1 MFGHIIFYDK
11 RENAFRT
18 LINVPRA
25 KNINIYCYLLL
36 LDVPQWASKIYRKIV
51 IFFMRYTKMRLENLK
66 KCRHR
71 PEIHKGKIKVV
82 AQNEK

>member
-1 MFGHIIFYDK
+1 
-11 RENAFRT
+11 
-18 LINVPRA
+18 
-25 KNINIYCYLLL
+25 
-36 LDVPQWASKIYRKIV
+36 
-51 IFFMRYTKMRLENLK
+51 MRYTKMRLENLK